1 MKNNL
6 PNRYSYPA
14 VFTYEDS
21 KEISVVFYD
30 IELATSGENDE
41 DALNS
46 AKEALSDRLSMMK
59 KEKIEIPAPT
69 PLHNIK
75 LETNQKAVLIEILLH

>member
-1 MKNNL
+1 MKNKL
-6 PNRYSYPA
+6 SNRYSYPA
-14 VFTYEDS
+14 VFTYENG

-46 AKEALSDRLSMMK
+46 AKEALSDRLSMM
-59 KEKIEIPAPT
+59 EEENIEIPDPT
-69 PLHNIK
+69 PLHNINLK
-75 LETNQKAVLIEILLH
+75 TNQKAVLIEVLLH